1 MLKWEKIE
9 GYTRLITR
17 TSESVA
23 KRLAQGY
30 RSGYGTGLGH
40 RRTVHPKSLP
50 RDGCVC
56 EPLKAKRLSTCT
68 GTTRRLWGWLGQA
81 WVASSELEL

>member
-9 GYTRLITR
+9 GCTRLITR

-40 RRTVHPKSLP
+40 RRTRLQLGAYSRGILILYSTVGAYTPKKSAQ
-50 RDGCVC
+50 GWVC
-56 EPLKAKRLSTCT
+56 M
-68 GTTRRLWGWLGQA
+68 
-81 WVASSELEL
+81 

>member
-56 EPLKAKRLSTCT
+56 EPL
-68 GTTRRLWGWLGQA
+68 
-81 WVASSELEL
+81 